1 MTMKSKFSRVKA
13 FFIAAACG
21 GIPLITEATCDPYG
35 AYFFRDDDYGDY
47 YDDGFYYEDPFFYD
61 PYCDPFYCY

>member
-1 MTMKSKFSRVKA
+1 MKNKISRLKA
-13 FFIAAACG
+13 LFVAAACG

-35 AYFFRDDDYGDY
+35 AYFFRDDDFDDYY